1 MKLVSFQI
9 LLAVMG
15 SLSCFAQDHSFLLT
29 PPASPTEWSDTLPW
43 WKPNNLRVMQTNLP
57 AYEAQLNVDSLI
69 EDLQRFSVN
78 TLIINGGGIMAFYP
92 TKLDFQFINP
102 YMQENMLADVIEKCH
117 ARNIR
122 VITRFD
128 FSRIHKSIFD
138 RHPEWAYVS
147 PTGERI
153 INDDMYM
160 VSINAPYVQEK
171 SLQII
176 EEVIDLYDIDGIF
189 INMPGYHTRNAYEGV
204 YHGIDQN
211 VYDKKRFAEF
221 SGGMELPQK
230 ESNEDPSFARY
241 QEFKAF
247 TINDWIKRMHDAVKA
262 KRSDIAI
269 CTYMDEYVDII
280 RHETQTNSLPYWPY
294 MASDNVNNTMH
305 SYPDHIVSN
314 ASIQQISFQSRYN
327 AIEPEETTIR
337 LYENIANGSG
347 LDMSLMGDFRQYEDE
362 RNFEAWENIYAH
374 HKKYEPYFGNYIS
387 PAEICV
393 ISPGYWPEGT
403 EAQEYRGI
411 QLMLKEAHLPFDIIE
426 AGQIEKLANR
436 IRQYKLVIL
445 PQIEDVT
452 DQAMQIL
459 KEACENGTAIMATN
473 QSLTMHEDHLHEL
486 FGARVVNKEH
496 DGAGFY
502 LNPANKQVF
511 KRFDQQTLLFWKFNL
526 GLYDFTNADETF
538 LPIYTPGRPGPPE
551 KIGGHQPNGYF
562 AVGMKAHQ
570 KGMAALIPANLG
582 RLYYIHGYE
591 QHKNILL
598 DLIDTLFPTAYQ
610 LLQTDAHA
618 RVEVILQHYI
628 ENIPANLGKSE
639 TDGMILH
646 LINITGFSGNTYFQ
660 PLPISDMYFR
670 IRCDFKP
677 SQLFSMVQE
686 KSLPF
691 NWKDGY
697 LTFTLNRFGEF
708 DGLIIKK

>member
-1 MKLVSFQI
+1 MKGIIF

-15 SLSCFAQDHSFLLT
+15 SLSCFAQDDAFLLT
-29 PPASPTEWSDTLPW
+29 PPAAPTEWPDTLPW
-43 WKPNNLRVMQTNLP
+43 WKQNNLRLMQTNLP

-92 TKLDFQFINP
+92 TKLDFQYINP
-102 YMQENMLADVIEKCH
+102 YIQENMLADVIEKCH
-117 ARNIR
+117 ALDIR

-128 FSRIHKSIFD
+128 FSRIHKSIFEK
-138 RHPEWAYVS
+138 HPAWAYVS

-160 VSINAPYVQEK
+160 VAINAPYVQEK
-171 SLQII
+171 SIQII
-176 EEVIDLYDIDGIF
+176 EEVIDSYDIDGIF

-211 VYDKKRFAEF
+211 EYDKKRFAEF

-230 ESNEDPSFARY
+230 ESHEDPSFAKY

-247 TINDWIKRMHDAVKA
+247 TINDWIKRLHDAVKA

-347 LDMSLMGDFRQYEDE
+347 LDISLMGDFRQYEDE
-362 RNFEAWENIYAH
+362 RNFEVWENIYAH

-426 AGQIEKLANR
+426 AGQIEKLSDR

-445 PQIEDVT
+445 PQIEEVT
-452 DQAMQIL
+452 NQAMQIL
-459 KEACENGTAIMATN
+459 KGACENGTSIIATN
-473 QSLTMHEDHLHEL
+473 QSLSMYEDHLHEL
-486 FGARVVNKEH
+486 FGARVVNKDH

-526 GLYDFTNADETF
+526 GLYDFTDADETF

-551 KIGGHQPNGYF
+551 KIGGHQPSGYF

-570 KGMAALIPANLG
+570 KGTAALVPINLG

-610 LLQTDAHA
+610 LLQTDAHP

-628 ENIPANLGKSE
+628 QNIPANLSKSE

-646 LINITGFSGNTYFQ
+646 LVNITGFSGNTYFQ
-660 PLPISDMYFR
+660 PLPIRDMHFR

-677 SQLFSMVQE
+677 SQLYSMVQE
-686 KSLPF
+686 KNLPF
-691 NWKDGY
+691 DWQNGY
-697 LTFTLNRFGEF
+697 LTFTLGRFAEF
-708 DGLIIKK
+708 DGLIIEK